1 MSLSYLLEVGQS
13 ATATPLASTNI
24 EIGFTDVVLL
34 ALVVFLANVAFKL
47 LEKSLDWII
56 GVSRQEKHDTAPQEE
71 EK

>member
-1 MSLSYLLEVGQS
+1 MPLSNLLEAGQS

-24 EIGFTDVVLL
+24 EIGFTDVPLL
-34 ALVVFLANVAFKL
+34 TLVVFLANVAFKL

-56 GVSRQEKHDTAPQEE
+56 GVLRQEKHDTAPQEE

>member
-24 EIGFTDVVLL
+24 EIGFTDVMLL
-34 ALVVFLANVAFKL
+34 ALVVFSANVAFKL
-47 LEKSLDWII
+47 LEESLDWII
-56 GVSRQEKHDTAPQEE
+56 GVSRQENHDTTPQEE